1 MAALWRHIRYLRSID
16 GFPDVGV
23 GKDDTDVTIA
33 VVPVAVVVGV
43 DSVKVLLACGAVAG
57 SFFVVAG
64 VVAPSRVSVVMTKVV
79 AVVVVVVVFTF
90 SVLVGAVGKRSFVVA
105 VAGSLPLVTCWA
117 VGKVLV
123 VVKSVVVARGVVG

>member
-23 GKDDTDVTIA
+23 GNDDTDVTIA
-33 VVPVAVVVGV
+33 VVPVAVIVGV
-43 DSVKVLLACGAVAG
+43 DSVKVLLTCGAVAG

-79 AVVVVVVVFTF
+79 AVAVVVVFTF

-117 VGKVLV
+117 VGKVLAV
-123 VVKSVVVARGVVG
+123 VESVVVARGVVG